1 MINLTETILYG
12 INEEEDYQGSF
23 YVDEILTER
32 DGTFLTK
39 KGGNR
44 IDIYIKEACGNEPH
58 IHLRD
63 HLDNIY
69 RIRLRENKYQCDKYD
84 KKNGHKLDKN
94 EEKAFSEYMH
104 RDVAGMT
111 GFTNWHRLSANWNEV
126 WSMNNSGTSG
136 LVDVKKGCPAYLNI
150 EDMK

>member
-1 MINLTETILYG
+1 MESMKKRIIRALSMLMK
-12 INEEEDYQGSF
+12 F
-23 YVDEILTER
+23 LPKRMER
-32 DGTFLTK
+32 FKQK

-63 HLDNIY
+63 HLGNIC
-69 RIRLRENKYQCDKYD
+69 RIRLRENKYQRDKYD

-104 RDVAGMT
+104 RDVARMT
-111 GFTNWHRLSANWNEV
+111 GFTNWHRLSANWNAI

-136 LVDVKKGCPAYLNI
+136 LVDVKKGCPTYLNI
-150 EDMK
+150 EEPK